1 MSQFLANSQK
11 VETKSIFRINRRQSN
26 TGDTVGIKHSKLEAR
41 SPGQTKIRIIEKN
54 RLRRA
59 VSEIKLKR
67 TDTTLD
73 LSLLDY

>member
-11 VETKSIFRINRRQSN
+11 VETKLIFRINRRQSN
-26 TGDTVGIKHSKLEAR
+26 TGDT
-41 SPGQTKIRIIEKN
+41 
-54 RLRRA
+54 RA

>member
-1 MSQFLANSQK
+1 PGKKDKS
-11 VETKSIFRINRRQSN
+11 TKDVCIGRRQGN

-41 SPGQTKIRIIEKN
+41 SPG
-54 RLRRA
+54 LRRA

-73 LSLLDY
+73 LSLFDC